1 MIASLSRNIRSIL
14 LADAVTSAA
23 AGVLMLA
30 GGGLLAPL
38 LGLPEPLLRL
48 AGLGLVPFALMVAW
62 AGLRGDVSRPA
73 VGAVAAVN
81 AAWVAASFLLLVSG
95 WVAPALLGYAF
106 VSVQALAVAIF
117 ATLQWMSLGRRPC
130 AA

>member
-81 AAWVAASFLLLVSG
+81 AAWVAASVLLLVSG